1 MEKTLAATAAI
12 EDTETVV
19 RAHLRAFV
27 EQRGL
32 DAILAD
38 YDEDARF
45 HTEERAYRGKR
56 EIREFFTRFLASLP
70 PGATKRFALRALV
83 IDGDLAFITWAVAP
97 EVPLGT
103 DTFVVRRGRIVR
115 QTFVMHVAP

>member
-1 MEKTLAATAAI
+1 MYFGI
-12 EDTETVV
+12 
-19 RAHLRAFV
+19 AHL
-27 EQRGL
+27 L
-32 DAILAD
+32 DYPVSYDREIFRFAD